1 MGRAQIDRVK
11 QARVKKDASK
21 WTGIIKE
28 RGRREKGRRGAREE
42 GAGGRREEGARG
54 RKRLS
59 TGSSP
64 VGKDA
69 MTSGFV
75 SDLFTQVL
83 EIQELFIEWN
93 SHKTYEKLTT
103 RYKLN
108 IVRQL

>member
-1 MGRAQIDRVK
+1 
-11 QARVKKDASK
+11 
-21 WTGIIKE
+21 
-28 RGRREKGRRGAREE
+28 
-42 GAGGRREEGARG
+42 
-54 RKRLS
+54 
-59 TGSSP
+59 
-64 VGKDA
+64 